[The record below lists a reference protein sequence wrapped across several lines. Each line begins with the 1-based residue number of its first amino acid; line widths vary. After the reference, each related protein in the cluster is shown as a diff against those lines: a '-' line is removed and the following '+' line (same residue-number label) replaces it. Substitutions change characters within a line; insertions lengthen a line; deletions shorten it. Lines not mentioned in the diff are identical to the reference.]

1 MNFSLTEE
9 QSMWR
14 RSVQQFA
21 ADQLRPRA
29 AELDDMATFPEDLL
43 PKMAGLGLLGLNI
56 PEDHGGAGVDPISA
70 ALAIESLGWACGGT
84 ALSVAAHN
92 GLACEPIAHF
102 GNDEQRARWLP
113 GLARGEQ
120 GLAALALTE
129 PEAGSDL
136 AGGVTTRAERQGDQW
151 RITGQKAW
159 ITNASLAP
167 LIVTLCRTGQGTGS
181 DTLSLIVVPTDSD
194 GLTVHPKEKKM
205 GTRASPTHAVTYENV
220 QVPLENVLGGP
231 GQGLYQT
238 LQVLDG
244 GRIGIGA
251 LAVGLAQAA
260 LEHAVAYSRQRRTF
274 GARLADH
281 QAIRFLLADAA
292 AQIESARLM
301 VYRAAWLK
309 AQNQPFTQ
317 AASMAKLLA
326 TETAEKVC
334 RDAIQ
339 VHGGYGYSAEFPVER
354 LYRDARLMT
363 IGEGTSEVQ
372 RMVIAKRLLDAE

>member
-1 MNFSLTEE
+1 
-9 QSMWR
+9 
-14 RSVQQFA
+14 
-21 ADQLRPRA
+21 
-29 AELDDMATFPEDLL
+29 
-43 PKMAGLGLLGLNI
+43 
-56 PEDHGGAGVDPISA
+56 
-70 ALAIESLGWACGGT
+70 
-84 ALSVAAHN
+84 
-92 GLACEPIAHF
+92 
-102 GNDEQRARWLP
+102 
-113 GLARGEQ
+113 
-120 GLAALALTE
+120 
-129 PEAGSDL
+129 
-136 AGGVTTRAERQGDQW
+136 VTTRAERQGDQW